1 MNTKPGNTA
10 SRYNP
15 IYITSFLYIV
25 HCTTSS
31 IYNCN
36 FDNSLLFTS
45 KVSAY
50 AARYDTKTILNNQ
63 TIFAFSYRSWLFQIV
78 IKLDR
83 VGPVDNRPSTD
94 ELHNFFQKKCER
106 KKCDA
111 WHVTHGM
118 WHVIYD
124 MGHVVGVIIL
134 SKLLL
139 PSSWGLWFMMF
150 WRFCN
155 KSWPTS

>member
-1 MNTKPGNTA
+1 MFPGGSDLINISRISDISQFWGNLLRLVQCVVRGHLTFRIQNFYDETWSSFGLLKATKLVIVWSLFYNFSMNTKPGNTA

-15 IYITSFLYIV
+15 IYITSFMYIV

-63 TIFAFSYRSWLFQIV
+63 TIFAFSYRS
-78 IKLDR
+78 
-83 VGPVDNRPSTD
+83 
-94 ELHNFFQKKCER
+94 
-106 KKCDA
+106 
-111 WHVTHGM
+111 
-118 WHVIYD
+118 
-124 MGHVVGVIIL
+124 
-134 SKLLL
+134 
-139 PSSWGLWFMMF
+139 
-150 WRFCN
+150 
-155 KSWPTS
+155 